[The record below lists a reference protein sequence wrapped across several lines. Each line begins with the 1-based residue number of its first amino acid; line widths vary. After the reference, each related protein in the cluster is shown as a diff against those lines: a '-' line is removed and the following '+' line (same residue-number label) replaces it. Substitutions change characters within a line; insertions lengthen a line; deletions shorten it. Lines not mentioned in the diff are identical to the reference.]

1 MPLTGKLENKN
12 LVVIE
17 VTGQLDKADVD
28 KMQTVLASN
37 MQKAAGQTKVL
48 IFLKDFTG
56 WEAGKDWNDTSFS
69 DENDFYLKK
78 MAIVGDEKW
87 RDLVTLFTLKGL
99 RPVPIEYFGP
109 TEEAKA
115 RQWLDSE

>member
-1 MPLTGKLENKN
+1 MPIEGKLESNN
-12 LVVIE
+12 LVVLQ
-17 VTGQLDKADVD
+17 VTGQLGKAEVD
-28 KMQTVLASN
+28 KMNTVIEPIMHKLG
-37 MQKAAGQTKVL
+37 KIKIL

-56 WEAGKDWNDTSFS
+56 WEEGKDWNDTSS
-69 DENDFYLKK
+69 MDKNDAYLQK

-99 RPVPIEYFGP
+99 RPVPIEYFESA
-109 TEEAKA
+109 EEEKA

>member
-1 MPLTGKLENKN
+1 MPLTGKLENNN

-17 VTGQLDKADVD
+17 VTGQLGKAEVD
-28 KMQTVLASN
+28 KMQTVIAPI
-37 MQKAAGQTKVL
+37 MKKVGQIKIL

-56 WEAGKDWNDTSFS
+56 WEAGKDWDDTSFS
-69 DENDFYLKK
+69 DENDAYLHK

-109 TEEAKA
+109 AEEEKA

>member
-1 MPLTGKLENKN
+1 MPLTGKLENNN

-17 VTGQLDKADVD
+17 VTGQLGKAELE
-28 KMQTVLASN
+28 KMQTVLAPI
-37 MQKAAGQTKVL
+37 MQKVGKIKTL
-48 IFLKDFTG
+48 ILLKNFKG
-56 WEAGKDWNDTSFS
+56 WEAGKNWDDTSFN
-69 DENDFYLKK
+69 DENDAYLQK

-109 TEEAKA
+109 DGEVKA